1 MLTAYAPMT
10 SGYRKIRLYD
20 PSLCLKIWKKSVLD
34 DMEQRFLHPLSKK
47 VAADTEALQARVEQ
61 AEGLTDGPEDSGH
74 SHTEEGQMLSVDMD
88 VSGAV
93 TSKATL
99 QQQLFKLQL
108 LSGVLVRIEE
118 VIAEGRDELE

>member
-1 MLTAYAPMT
+1 MT
-10 SGYRKIRLYD
+10 SGYRQIRLYD
-20 PSLCLKIWKKSVLD
+20 PSLCLKIWNKSVLD

-61 AEGLTDGPEDSGH
+61 ADEGPTDGPEDSGH
-74 SHTEEGQMLSVDMD
+74 SHTEEGHMLSVDMD